1 MVPAAISVLDTQ
13 IEVEEQ
19 PTFTYAMRLNG
30 DRVQGY
36 TDQLEAMKQ
45 AIFKIINT
53 ERYKYLIYG
62 WNYGIELADLF
73 GESVSYVCPELER
86 RITEALLADDR
97 ILNVKDFEFDYPKRH
112 VVHVAFSVETVFG
125 EVKAEKDVN
134 F

>member
-1 MVPAAISVLDTQ
+1 MVPAAISVLDVE
-13 IEVEEQ
+13 IEVEGQ

-73 GESVSYVCPELER
+73 GEAVSYVCPELER
-86 RITEALLADDR
+86 RITEALSTDDR

-112 VVHVAFSVETVFG
+112 VVHVTFSVETVFG
-125 EVKAEKDVN
+125 EVKVEKDVN

>member
-19 PTFTYAMRLNG
+19 STFTYAMRLSG

-73 GESVSYVCPELER
+73 GEAVSYVCPELER